1 MITIHSK
8 SFLYQQKRNAMCF
21 TWVDFC
27 HSKVVLINA
36 FSIKPDGIGIVIE
49 GKDWGVARIGVG
61 C

>member
-1 MITIHSK
+1 
-8 SFLYQQKRNAMCF
+8 MCF

-27 HSKVVLINA
+27 HRKVVLIIA

-49 GKDWGVARIGVG
+49 GKDWGMARIGVG